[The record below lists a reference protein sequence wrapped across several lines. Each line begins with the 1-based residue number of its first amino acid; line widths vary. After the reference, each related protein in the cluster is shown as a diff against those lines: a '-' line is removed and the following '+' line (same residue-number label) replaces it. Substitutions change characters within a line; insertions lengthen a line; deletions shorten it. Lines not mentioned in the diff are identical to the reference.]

1 MKELRDSRFP
11 TAVRTPQQLTD
22 NTKRFWR
29 EGWGEWKGGYSLDT
43 PPTRS
48 IKRTVW
54 MDYRDENHIN
64 NFWQWITGQEESK
77 DQHYLKYRD
86 ASWQKLRDNA
96 ARLKKEP
103 EVMNLILLRKRNETQ
118 LVETKYEED
127 LPEENHETS
136 ININNNDTDN
146 NGVVDE

>member
-1 MKELRDSRFP
+1 
-11 TAVRTPQQLTD
+11 
-22 NTKRFWR
+22 
-29 EGWGEWKGGYSLDT
+29 
-43 PPTRS
+43 
-48 IKRTVW
+48 
-54 MDYRDENHIN
+54 MDYRDEKHIN
-64 NFWQWITGQEESK
+64 NFWQWISGQEESK

>member
-1 MKELRDSRFP
+1 
-11 TAVRTPQQLTD
+11 
-22 NTKRFWR
+22 
-29 EGWGEWKGGYSLDT
+29 
-43 PPTRS
+43 
-48 IKRTVW
+48 

-103 EVMNLILLRKRNETQ
+103 EVMKLWT
-118 LVETKYEED
+118 
-127 LPEENHETS
+127 
-136 ININNNDTDN
+136 
-146 NGVVDE
+146 